1 MADEP
6 EWKPVVQKVVVDLE
20 KALDELQ
27 HTWEDIGC
35 TWDMRSMYYDQAH
48 DHIKF
53 LLSEMVGEAQSKKQ
67 QLFDNIQILLEQ
79 TTSLHAELHLDMI
92 PKTYDQVPLCKVE
105 QMLQTD
111 LQNLECMK
119 KKRMTILKELLTKEH
134 DICKKL
140 GCKPLSIAANVLP
153 TEQDLE
159 SFKLYLQKQENE
171 KVRLEGVFTDIR
183 RSIIKM
189 MDDLDIPPSSPFQEL
204 ICNNPEEFVLN
215 ASNMTKLREFRDELS
230 IQVNDAKCCVEK
242 IKEDLLALWKYLDE
256 PADVCQ
262 AFLERHPGYSTST
275 VSAFSAEI
283 KRCKEKRKENI
294 FKYVTQIRNELLDLW
309 DLCKYCEAEKNAF
322 APFYSNTFT
331 EDLLTLHE
339 LEVERLRKFYNDN
352 RTIFELLKQ
361 REKLITK
368 IKELLQRAND
378 PERYHN
384 RGGQLLMEEKERKG
398 IQKKLPKIEAELKQ
412 LINEYEAKHN
422 KMFTIYGTSLEDVL
436 AETWESINH
445 EKETI
450 KKARKEA
457 KDRSIKK
464 SPLNSSK
471 RTPGMSHLS
480 IHRGPTIGLS
490 KRKLFS
496 PSPNSSIKR
505 RNKNSDK
512 NKPTITVSKVRR
524 SGKLPKIQ
532 KTGRSSK
539 GGQRKKESLS
549 PSNSITD
556 TTYNQF
562 QGHMTGREEL
572 HSSMLPEQILRSTN
586 KANINKT
593 PVRTP
598 MKPLRKHLSTT
609 HITTPITPTSARK
622 MPHSPRVIN
631 TPKLATAPS
640 NLPFIF

>member
-1 MADEP
+1 MADQP
-6 EWKPVVQKVVVDLE
+6 EWKPVVQKMIVELE
-20 KALDELQ
+20 QAFDALQ
-27 HTWEDIGC
+27 KTWEGIGC
-35 TWDMRSMYYDQAH
+35 TRDMRSTYYDQAH
-48 DHIKF
+48 NHIKD
-53 LLSEMVGEAQSKKQ
+53 LLNDMVAEAQSKQ
-67 QLFDNIQILLEQ
+67 QLLLASIQDLLKQ
-79 TTSLHAELHLDMI
+79 TTSLYAELHLDVI

-111 LQNLECMK
+111 LQNLERLK
-119 KKRMTILKELLTKEH
+119 KERMMILKELLMKEH
-134 DICKKL
+134 EICKKL
-140 GCKPLSIAANVLP
+140 GCKALSITANVLP

-159 SFKLYLQKQENE
+159 SFKLYLQKQEIE
-171 KVRLEGVFTDIR
+171 KTRLENVFMDIR
-183 RSIIKM
+183 HSIIKM
-189 MDDLDIPPSSPFQEL
+189 MDDLDISPSSPFEEL
-204 ICNNPEEFVLN
+204 VCKNPEEFVLSAN
-215 ASNMTKLREFRDELS
+215 NMTKLREFRDELS
-230 IQVNDAKCCVEK
+230 MQVEDTKCCIEK
-242 IKEDLLALWKYLDE
+242 MKEDLLALWKYLDE
-256 PADVCQ
+256 PSDVCQ
-262 AFLERHPGYSTST
+262 SFLEMHRGYNTNT
-275 VSAFSAEI
+275 VNAFGAEI

-294 FKYVTQIRNELLDLW
+294 LKYVTQIRYELLNLW
-309 DLCKYCEAEKNAF
+309 DLCKYCEAERNKF

-352 RTIFELLKQ
+352 RMIFELLEQ
-361 REKLITK
+361 RENLIMK
-368 IKELLQRAND
+368 IKELLQRANNPD
-378 PERYHN
+378 RYHN
-384 RGGQLLMEEKERKG
+384 RGGQLLMEEKERKV

-422 KMFTIYGTSLEDVL
+422 QMFTIYGISLENVL
-436 AETWESINH
+436 AETWESITL
-445 EKETI
+445 EKETM

-471 RTPGMSHLS
+471 RTPGLSHLS
-480 IHRGPTIGLS
+480 VHRGLTLGLS

-505 RNKNSDK
+505 RNKNGDK
-512 NKPTITVSKVRR
+512 NKPTVTASKIRR
-524 SGKLPKIQ
+524 SGKLPKINQ
-532 KTGRSSK
+532 KSGRSSK
-539 GGQRKKESLS
+539 SGQKKKESLS
-549 PSNSITD
+549 PANSITD

-572 HSSMLPEQILRSTN
+572 HSSMLPEQILRSAN
-586 KANINKT
+586 RININKT

-609 HITTPITPTSARK
+609 TTPTTSGSIRK
-622 MPHSPRVIN
+622 TPHSPRIIN